1 MRITPAMLVLSYWR
15 PDPVDQSVAKGLTV
29 DLFNDGGCSGGKF
42 EGWYEEKQCY
52 STQGNRG
59 MHIINKKHYSCHLTV
74 YKGDGCSSGDNAN
87 LDQSKCWEIGN
98 RGSFKIFC

>member
-74 YKGDGCSSGDNAN
+74 YKGGRLFVGRQCQLGSEQVLGD
-87 LDQSKCWEIGN
+87 
-98 RGSFKIFC
+98 R